1 MRTSGRPGA
10 TTRGALPFGCDKGTT
25 SFATLRRGFA
35 GGFCPGGRPFLYA
48 SEDGGRTWHRHALPG
63 LSGSCECEVE
73 TPVFFSPTGGYLTA
87 GTPGQGQHVYLI
99 ADSGRT
105 WRELQVRAAATG
117 EISFVDA
124 RDGWVTTS
132 PATISRTRDG
142 GRRWRVLPTPFD
154 ASQATIEFV
163 SRRAG
168 FAFEEYP
175 HADRIWSTTD
185 GGGHWRPIVARL
197 A

>member
-1 MRTSGRPGA
+1 M
-10 TTRGALPFGCDKGTT
+10 
-25 SFATLRRGFA
+25 
-35 GGFCPGGRPFLYA
+35 
-48 SEDGGRTWHRHALPG
+48 
-63 LSGSCECEVE
+63 
-73 TPVFFSPTGGYLTA
+73 
-87 GTPGQGQHVYLI
+87 
-99 ADSGRT
+99 
-105 WRELQVRAAATG
+105 RAAATG

-132 PATISRTRDG
+132 PATHHLPARGTG
-142 GRRWRVLPTPFD
+142 GRRWTGLPTPFD
-154 ASQATIEFV
+154 ASQSTIEFV

-168 FAFEEYP
+168 FAFEDYP